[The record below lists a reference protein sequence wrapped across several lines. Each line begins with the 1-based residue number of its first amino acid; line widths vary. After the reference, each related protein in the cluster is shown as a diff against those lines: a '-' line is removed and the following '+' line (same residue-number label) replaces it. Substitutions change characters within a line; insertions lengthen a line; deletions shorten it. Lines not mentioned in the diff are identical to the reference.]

1 MSAGRKRS
9 FTAAKPAEIITA
21 DDGNENDDDSF

>member
-1 MSAGRKRS
+1 MSNGRKRG

-21 DDGNENDDDSF
+21 DDDNENDDDSI